1 MAKIDFKENGS
12 KGVESS
18 KNGAHEAKERE
29 REDVNQ
35 FEHVS
40 IRPLD
45 RLAHLVHKHGESF
58 SDYDL
63 GGFNTAL
70 ECEAHQVRELVSML
84 GGVCEIAPCL
94 DYGQEIDIHDLRQHY
109 REIFEALA
117 VAIDELSKFSD
128 LGLACAY
135 AGKKLASRLS
145 TLKGGKHEIRLL
157 T

>member
-12 KGVESS
+12 KGVGSS
-18 KNGAHEAKERE
+18 KNGAQEAQELE
-29 REDVNQ
+29 QGETNQ
-35 FEHVS
+35 FEYVS

-63 GGFNTAL
+63 GGFNAAL
-70 ECEAHQVRELVSML
+70 ECEVHQARELVSML
-84 GGVCEIAPCL
+84 GGIYEIAPCL

-109 REIFEALA
+109 REIFEALGI
-117 VAIDELSKFSD
+117 AINELSKFSD

-135 AGKKLASRLS
+135 AGNQLASRLS
-145 TLKGGKHEIRLL
+145 KLRGEQA
-157 T
+157 